1 MKNRHENGMITVEVS
16 VIVPLV
22 TMIIAVAMA
31 FLLFL
36 LDMAI
41 AKEEAQRSALE
52 VAAAW
57 KNQGELS
64 AGLYET
70 EKLNDR
76 PICYKLTA
84 GGSELSAEGKRRLTR
99 RINQRTVLVRC
110 SGAKVR
116 VRLTGV
122 TVTVTLK
129 MAIPFPLGRAL
140 AGTGGWKYVCKARA
154 PLEDGEEELRQAAC
168 RKGE

>member
-1 MKNRHENGMITVEVS
+1 MKNRRESGMITIEVS
-16 VIVPLV
+16 VIVPLI
-22 TMIIAVAMA
+22 TMIMAVVLV

-36 LDMAI
+36 LDMAV

-64 AGLYET
+64 AGLYEI

-76 PICYKLTA
+76 PLSYKLTA
-84 GGSELSAEGKRRLTR
+84 GPAALPAEGKRRLIR
-99 RINQRTVLVRC
+99 RINQRTAFVRC
-110 SGAKVR
+110 SKANIR
-116 VRLTGV
+116 VRLSGV

-129 MAIPFPLGRAL
+129 TAIPFPSGRAL

-154 PLEDGEEELRQAAC
+154 PLEDGEEALRRAAC
-168 RKGE
+168 KKGG